1 MIEHYSPLLTSIKT
15 MFGYK
20 TSAFLGSSI
29 TIAGTIT
36 ATREFLNQDYLGV
49 SNWLLAI
56 VSLLIIADWLIGS
69 IASHKK
75 AVEAKLLMDKVE
87 YAKYKYSSI
96 KISHTLFKFLSLWF
110 WLMLS
115 DSAVN
120 QVIDV
125 PILEGLLSTIAII
138 PVLLFGFREYISI
151 GEGIET
157 INGEKPYLFILSEKI
172 FEILQFK
179 FLNKLK

>member
-20 TSAFLGSSI
+20 TVSFLGTSI
-29 TIAGTIT
+29 TVASTIT
-36 ATREFLNQDYLGV
+36 AIREFLDGTYLGA

-56 VSLLIIADWLIGS
+56 VSILVIADWLIGS

-75 AVEAKLLMDKVE
+75 AVEAKLLMNKVD

-96 KISHTLFKFLSLWF
+96 KVSHTLFKFLSLWF

-115 DSAVN
+115 DSIIA
-120 QVIDV
+120 QVENIK
-125 PILEGLLSTIAII
+125 ILESIMSTIAIVPI
-138 PVLLFGFREYISI
+138 LLFGFREYISI

-157 INGEKPYLFILSEKI
+157 INGEKPYLFELGEKI
-172 FEILQFK
+172 FEALQFK